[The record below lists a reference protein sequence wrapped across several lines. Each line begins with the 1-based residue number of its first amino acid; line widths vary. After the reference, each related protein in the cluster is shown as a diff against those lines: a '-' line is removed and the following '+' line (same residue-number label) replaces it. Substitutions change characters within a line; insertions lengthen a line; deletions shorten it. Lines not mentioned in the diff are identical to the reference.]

1 MNFKPTFICINCGC
15 EVKELYKKYSNV
27 IKTVNCEKCHKI
39 VDKYVEFEPVIIL
52 LDTVLLSQQAY
63 RHILYNRDF
72 KLFWKLSLM
81 LLLLE
86 SFALW
91 REKREQPV
99 VRQKANTTYEQ
110 GFYMCCFQNIID
122 NLLCT
127 MLLFTIT
134 LLLHTKWVLEKDM
147 KRLIFTLLKA
157 NTLANFSKFFLLP
170 IILWRENTTEFDI
183 NLHRIIV
190 MAHHLCAQT
199 FVYVIVSRLARLR
212 ALVVIIV
219 TYFVKKFIL
228 QYAMNI
234 LEHRL
239 TQ

>member
-1 MNFKPTFICINCGC
+1 MASKQTFICVNCGC
-15 EVKELYKKYSNV
+15 KVKELYKKYSNV
-27 IKTVNCEKCHKI
+27 VKTVNCEKCHKV

-91 REKREQPV
+91 REKREQSV
-99 VRQKANTTYEQ
+99 LRQNTNTTYEQ
-110 GFYMCCFQNIID
+110 GFYICCFQNIID

-127 MLLFTIT
+127 MLLFIITIM
-134 LLLHTKWVLEKDM
+134 LHTKWVLDNGA
-147 KRLIFTLLKA
+147 KRFIITLLKA

-170 IILWRENTTEFDI
+170 IILWRENTTEFGI
-183 NLHRIIV
+183 NLHQIIV
-190 MAHHLCAQT
+190 MGHQSCAQI
-199 FVYVIVSRLARLR
+199 FVYVIVSHLTKLR
-212 ALVVIIV
+212 ALIIIIS
-219 TYFVKKFIL
+219 TYFIKEFVL
-228 QYAMNI
+228 QHIMNV
-234 LEHRL
+234 LEHQL
-239 TQ
+239 VQ